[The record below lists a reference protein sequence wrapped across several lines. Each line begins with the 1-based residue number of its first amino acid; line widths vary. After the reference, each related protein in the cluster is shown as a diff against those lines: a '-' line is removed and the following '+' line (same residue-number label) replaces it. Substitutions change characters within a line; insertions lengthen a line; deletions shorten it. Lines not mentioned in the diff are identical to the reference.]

1 MAEATGQ
8 VYDFQ
13 EGTPSPG
20 ERGPSTEAAPFIALI
35 EQLKTRVRSAKIKDH
50 TEVLDD
56 LQGWIDRALR
66 GEMNVARDGEEISNT
81 LNQNVDEMIASRTVL
96 RRVASP
102 LAGLGIL
109 YLAVAGLM
117 IWTVAADILFLGASL
132 SVPLAAITMGIVGSS
147 FVVLIRTVTFQYQQT
162 ERGALLFTG
171 LARPLVGGVL
181 ALGVFALFGSG
192 IISLPIVSDQ
202 ETSTFVDFLA
212 FPGTGPG
219 LVVGQLALFSFAFLA
234 GLLEGF
240 IVPSAGRAA
249 GRVFGRGR

>member
-1 MAEATGQ
+1 MAEPGGQ

-13 EGTPSPG
+13 EGVPSPG
-20 ERGPSTEAAPFIALI
+20 DRGPATEAAPFIAVV
-35 EQLKTRVRSAKIKDH
+35 EQLRTRVRSAKLKDH
-50 TEVLDD
+50 GEVLED
-56 LQGWIDRALR
+56 LQTWIDRALR

-81 LNQNVDEMIASRTVL
+81 LTTNVDEMIASRTVL

-102 LAGLGIL
+102 LAGMGIL
-109 YLAVAGLM
+109 YLVMAGLT

-132 SVPLAAITMGIVGSS
+132 SVPMAAIVMGVIGSS
-147 FVVLIRTVTFQYQQT
+147 FVVLIRTVTFQHQQT

-181 ALGVFALFGSG
+181 ALGIFALFGSG
-192 IISLPIVSDQ
+192 IVSLPIVSDQ
-202 ETSTFVDFLA
+202 ETTTFIDFLA
-212 FPGTGPG
+212 FPGSGPG

-240 IVPSAGRAA
+240 IVPSAGRSA
-249 GRVFGRGR
+249 GRMLRRN